1 MSREICQGNKHI
13 NTFDL
18 DEQVYNELT
27 ETEMLQHLNEIV
39 LPLDEQKQIKDDVI
53 NLLDN

>member
-1 MSREICQGNKHI
+1 VSREICQGNKHI
-13 NTFDL
+13 NAFDL

>member
-1 MSREICQGNKHI
+1 VSREICQGNKHI